1 MSEEPLV
8 QGEHPP
14 IDRWAHH
21 RFMALVGITILIS
34 LFLVSVALALY
45 ASSGAAQ
52 LDLTRPGYQS
62 VRDQAGR
69 STSFDGFPAS
79 GTLNKETIQQFR
91 KLYDQQAEKATNV
104 DSFGGS
110 AMSEQTLSIDAP
122 TENTTE
128 GQ

>member
-1 MSEEPLV
+1 VSEEEVVASADHLP
-8 QGEHPP
+8 
-14 IDRWAHH
+14 DRWARH
-21 RFMALVGITILIS
+21 RFMGLVSLTILIS

-62 VRDQAGR
+62 VREQAGH

-79 GTLNKETIQQFR
+79 GTLNKDATDQFR

-104 DSFGGS
+104 DSFAGN
-110 AMSEQTLSIDAP
+110 AMDEQTLSIDAP
-122 TENTTE
+122 ADSTTEN
-128 GQ
+128 